1 MKKHLIGAA
10 IFGGT
15 GVLLG
20 ALGAHALEEAL
31 SPESLDSFKT
41 GVRYQMF
48 HALAMIAWIAVRN
61 EVSEKSLKFG
71 LNLMS
76 WGTVLFSVS
85 IYLLATR
92 SATGLSGIGWLGP
105 ITPLGGVLLISSWFT
120 LMTGVVK
127 ARA

>member
-20 ALGAHALEEAL
+20 ALGAHALEEVLSADAL
-31 SPESLDSFKT
+31 ESFKT

-48 HALAMIAWIAVRN
+48 HALAILGWIAVKK
-61 EVSEKSLKFG
+61 EVSAKALNIG

-92 SATGLSGIGWLGP
+92 SATGMSGIGWLGP
-105 ITPLGGVLLISSWFT
+105 ITPLGGGLLIAAWVT
-120 LMTGVVK
+120 LLVGVWK